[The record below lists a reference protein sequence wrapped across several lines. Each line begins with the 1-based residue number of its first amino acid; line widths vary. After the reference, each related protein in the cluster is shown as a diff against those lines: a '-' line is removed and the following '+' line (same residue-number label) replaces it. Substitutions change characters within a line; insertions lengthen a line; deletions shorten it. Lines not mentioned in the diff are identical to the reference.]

1 MGAAQGSRLGY
12 NRVFGGLVQGLF
24 AKRWFLPRRIDA
36 LGRTRSILWRKNDF
50 TSKRGSEN
58 LMIIKP
64 LYLLADSQL
73 FFWKSESDSLAERLR
88 ADLDTT
94 NPNAAYVGASNGDQP
109 EFYSLFQA
117 AMESME
123 ISNCRLVPS
132 QPSKED
138 ISFLENADLIVLSGG
153 DVERGWRVF
162 EQNGLKDLLPR
173 KRFDGAV
180 LMGVS
185 AGAVQLGL
193 GHLSNAAQPKP
204 VDMFRFAPFYVGA
217 HEEEND
223 WWDLR
228 ALVNLSQADVRGIGI
243 PAGGGAVYQSDG
255 TLEPI
260 RKHLTELTKESARIT
275 ENVLAP
281 LIG

>member
-1 MGAAQGSRLGY
+1 M
-12 NRVFGGLVQGLF
+12 V
-24 AKRWFLPRRIDA
+24 
-36 LGRTRSILWRKNDF
+36 
-50 TSKRGSEN
+50 
-58 LMIIKP
+58 IKP

-73 FFWKSESDSLAERLR
+73 FFWKSDKDSLAERLR

-94 NPNAAYVGASNGDQP
+94 NPKAAYVGASNGDQP

-117 AMESME
+117 AMDAMG
-123 ISNCRLVPS
+123 ISDCRAVPS
-132 QPSKED
+132 QPSRED
-138 ISFLENADLIVLSGG
+138 ISFLEEAHLIVLSGG
-153 DVERGWRVF
+153 DVERGWKAF
-162 EQNGLKDLLPR
+162 EQNGLKELLPR
-173 KRFDGAV
+173 KRFDGAI

-204 VDMFRFAPFYVGA
+204 LDMFRFAPFYVGA
-217 HEEEND
+217 HDEEND

-228 ALVNLSQADVRGIGI
+228 ALVNLSQSDVRGIGI

-260 RKHLTELTKESARIT
+260 RKHLTELAKESARIT
-275 ENVLAP
+275 ENLLAP
-281 LIG
+281 LVG

>member
-1 MGAAQGSRLGY
+1 M
-12 NRVFGGLVQGLF
+12 V
-24 AKRWFLPRRIDA
+24 
-36 LGRTRSILWRKNDF
+36 
-50 TSKRGSEN
+50 
-58 LMIIKP
+58 IKP

-73 FFWKSESDSLAERLR
+73 LFWKSDSDSLAERLH
-88 ADLDTT
+88 ADLDAS
-94 NPNAAYVGASNGDQP
+94 NPKAAYVGASNGDQP

-117 AMESME
+117 AMESMG

-132 QPSKED
+132 QPSRED
-138 ISFLENADLIVLSGG
+138 ISFLENAELIVLSGG
-153 DVERGWRVF
+153 DVERGWQVF
-162 EQNGLKDLLPR
+162 EQNGLKELVPR

-193 GHLSNAAQPKP
+193 GCLSNAAQPKSL
-204 VDMFRFAPFYVGA
+204 DMFRFAPFYVGA
-217 HEEEND
+217 HDEEND

-228 ALVNLSQADVRGIGI
+228 ALVNLSQADTRAIGI

-281 LIG
+281 LGR

>member
-1 MGAAQGSRLGY
+1 M
-12 NRVFGGLVQGLF
+12 V
-24 AKRWFLPRRIDA
+24 
-36 LGRTRSILWRKNDF
+36 
-50 TSKRGSEN
+50 
-58 LMIIKP
+58 IKP

-73 FFWKSESDSLAERLR
+73 LFVKGGGDSLAERIR
-88 ADLDTT
+88 ADLDSS
-94 NPNAAYVGASNGDQP
+94 NPKAAYIGASNGDQP

-117 AMESME
+117 AMESMG

-132 QPSKED
+132 QPSRED
-138 ISFLENADLIVLSGG
+138 ISFLENAELIVLSGG
-153 DVERGWRVF
+153 DVERGWQVF
-162 EQNGLKDLLPR
+162 EQNGLKELVPR

-193 GHLSNAAQPKP
+193 GCLSNAAQPKSL
-204 VDMFRFAPFYVGA
+204 DMFRFAPFYVGA
-217 HEEEND
+217 HDEEND

-228 ALVNLSQADVRGIGI
+228 ALVNLSQADTRAIGI

-281 LIG
+281 LVG